1 MASHEFRSLEIAL
14 TRGDLVMASRVL
26 VDLDDRKCAMTSQQR
41 FHLQKLETAYLNM
54 VNVTINPAVM
64 Q

>member
-1 MASHEFRSLEIAL
+1 MASWEFQNLEMAL

-26 VDLDDRKCAMTSQQR
+26 VDLDDQKNVMTSQQR
-41 FHLQKLETAYLNM
+41 FHLQKLETAYLHM

>member
-1 MASHEFRSLEIAL
+1 MASHEFRNLEMAL

-26 VDLDDRKCAMTSQQR
+26 VDLDDRKDGMTSQQL
-41 FHLQKLETAYLNM
+41 FHLQKLEAAYINL
-54 VNVTINPAVM
+54 VNVVINPSTM